1 MFLHFPLILGN
12 WCFCNIWAGIFC
24 FIWTLF
30 VPGSCSRLVLYGS
43 MGTKAKPIFPLSS
56 VLLHTSRAFI
66 KNTCLKKADI
76 SRIPVPLIQRLSVCT
91 EALSCADWESNL
103 WIGAN
108 ALFLLLPSDIH
119 WQRGDL
125 HEPLQVPAHLHT
137 RESRGVSQQELL
149 RIKPTHVSP
158 ALRSSSHPA
167 SV

>member
-108 ALFLLLPSDIH
+108 AFCFSFSLQTYIGSVVISMNPYRSLPIYTPEKVEEY
-119 WQRGDL
+119 RN
-125 HEPLQVPAHLHT
+125 
-137 RESRGVSQQELL
+137 RNFYEL
-149 RIKPTHVSP
+149 SP
-158 ALRSSSHPA
+158 HMWVQL
-167 SV
+167 